1 MNRAS
6 RRLLGAAALA
16 VVATLT
22 GCDAGEVLSSDDP
35 DPDAATTSEPSADA
49 LQGALSLG
57 ETFEGETSTTVE
69 GAVRGEGDQS
79 WTPAG
84 EGYEWLS
91 VTARTC
97 VPAGASGTE
106 VGWYQWAATGADG
119 GWYPA
124 DVDYGNGRPTGQY
137 PRMAEV
143 TPGTCVEGR
152 LLIPVP
158 QQAEV
163 VTLVNADESGVPQG
177 TWLVGD
183 VGVPAVLDA
192 E

>member
-6 RRLLGAAALA
+6 RRLLAAATLA
-16 VVATLT
+16 VVAFT
-22 GCDAGEVLSSDDP
+22 GCDAGEVLSADDP
-35 DPDAATTSEPSADA
+35 DPEAAVTTGPSVDV
-49 LQGALSLG
+49 LEGALAVG
-57 ETFEGETSTTVE
+57 ETFEGATSTTVADVVRSE
-69 GAVRGEGDQS
+69 GEES

-91 VTARTC
+91 VTVRSC
-97 VPAGASGTE
+97 VPGGASGAE

-124 DVDYGNGRPTGQY
+124 AIDYDNARPTGQY
-137 PRMAEV
+137 PQRGEV
-143 TPGTCVEGR
+143 TTGTCAEGR
-152 LLIPVP
+152 LLVAVP

-163 VTLVNADESGVPQG
+163 VTLVNADENGVPQG
-177 TWLVGD
+177 TWLVGEA
-183 VGVPAVLDA
+183 GVPTVLDA

>member
-6 RRLLGAAALA
+6 RRLLGATALA

-22 GCDAGEVLSSDDP
+22 GCDAGEVLSADDP

-57 ETFEGETSTTVE
+57 ETSEGETSTTVE
-69 GAVRGEGDQS
+69 GVVRGEGDES

-97 VPAGASGTE
+97 VPGGASSTE

-124 DVDYGNGRPTGQY
+124 AIDYDNARPTGQY
-137 PRMAEV
+137 PRRGEV
-143 TPGTCVEGR
+143 TPGTCAEGR
-152 LLIPVP
+152 LLVAVP

-163 VTLVNADESGVPQG
+163 VTLVNADENGVPQG
-177 TWLVGD
+177 TWLVGEA
-183 VGVPAVLDA
+183 GVPTDLDA